1 MHLVGR
7 WVIFVHKVSTLL
19 HLLARK
25 SEKITPNIYLI
36 HGYPIYWQVP
46 LADRFSYNENKKKE
60 WMEVIRDA
68 V

>member
-7 WVIFVHKVSTLL
+7 WVIFIRKTSALL
-19 HLLARK
+19 HLLAGK
-25 SEKITPNIYLI
+25 SEKIAPIIYST
-36 HGYPIYWQVP
+36 HRYPIYWQVP
-46 LADRFSYNENKKKE
+46 LADGFSYNENKKK